1 MHILASFCTA
11 NEEFFYKCRSKYCAF
26 RFIYY
31 VELPTKSIFLAF
43 PFNYVPCGFIIF
55 SPDLIGIFLIANHSI
70 ITYVLTFYFLS
81 FSRINK

>member
-1 MHILASFCTA
+1 MQTKNSFT
-11 NEEFFYKCRSKYCAF
+11 NVDLNIVHSV
-26 RFIYY
+26 FIYY

-43 PFNYVPCGFIIF
+43 PFNYVPCGFVIF